1 MVSCRLLISQS
12 ESRISSDTDL
22 SEIMSNNVSVD
33 PDTKPQ
39 DEPQFKNVVPL
50 QLLSRHIK
58 YVETTNN
65 SNREANLLYM
75 ENTQLE
81 IS

>member
-39 DEPQFKNVVPL
+39 DEPQFIVFCGMLMGLFKMFCFQYKEDNPTVT
-50 QLLSRHIK
+50 I
-58 YVETTNN
+58 
-65 SNREANLLYM
+65 
-75 ENTQLE
+75 
-81 IS
+81 